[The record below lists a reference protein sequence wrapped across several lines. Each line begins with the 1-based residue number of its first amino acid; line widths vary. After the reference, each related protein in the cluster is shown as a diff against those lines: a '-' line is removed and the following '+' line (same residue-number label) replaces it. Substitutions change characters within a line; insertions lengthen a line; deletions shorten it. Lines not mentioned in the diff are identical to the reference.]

1 MKDNSLLYNN
11 IIHMALEE
19 KIKVFVICGCVVVW
33 NMNEKREREEGF
45 LATGGDFFSALSCFL
60 VYMIF

>member
-1 MKDNSLLYNN
+1 
-11 IIHMALEE
+11 MALEE

-45 LATGGDFFSALSCFL
+45 LATVGDFFSALSCFL